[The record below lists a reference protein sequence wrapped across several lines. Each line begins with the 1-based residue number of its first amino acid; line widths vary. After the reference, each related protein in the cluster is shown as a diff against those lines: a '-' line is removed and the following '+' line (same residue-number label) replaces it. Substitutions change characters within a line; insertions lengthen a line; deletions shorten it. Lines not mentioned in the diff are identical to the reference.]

1 MNREII
7 IRLQAAV
14 AAFASLNPIIA
25 LSYRRMMLWLHAPA
39 HPHQC
44 LSCAAEL
51 FFNTDAMHARFSRYY
66 YYTL

>member
-7 IRLQAAV
+7 IRLQAV

-39 HPHQC
+39 HPHQY
-44 LSCAAEL
+44 LTCAAEL
-51 FFNTDAMHARFSRYY
+51 F
-66 YYTL
+66 